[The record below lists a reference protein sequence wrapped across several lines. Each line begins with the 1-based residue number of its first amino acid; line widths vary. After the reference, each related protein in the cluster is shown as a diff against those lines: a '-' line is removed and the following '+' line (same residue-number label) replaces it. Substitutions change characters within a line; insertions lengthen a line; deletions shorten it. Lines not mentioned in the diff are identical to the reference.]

1 MAAFALHLF
10 GAARYGFFR
19 DELYF
24 IACAQHLAWGYVDQP
39 PFVAVASALA
49 APFHYSLIA
58 VRLTPCIAAALTVYA
73 VCFLA
78 RDLGAGRFG
87 QVLAGVAVLFMP
99 ANLALGSMLATTSF
113 EPLTW
118 TCTILAAMR
127 ILTGGGARAWTMVA
141 CIVAAGFYAKYTI
154 VLLAV
159 ALLIG
164 ILLTRERRVL
174 RTPWLGV
181 ASALLLIL
189 VAPNIIWQMTHHLP
203 FLEVLHGDAV
213 KRHALQNGLQTEFR
227 NTWHNAIAFF
237 TEQVLYTGP
246 LTTPLWLLGLWF
258 FWRRRS
264 EFRSIVVT
272 YVFLLGV
279 CVAVGAKGYYVIGI
293 YPVLVSAGAVWLD
306 SLLGVQTIA
315 RSTVLAAVIALGL
328 FLTPLSMAVLPLQ
341 RFVQYS
347 QMLHLTGHGKDAH
360 LIQPLYADEFGWRGT
375 AEHVAAV
382 YNALPPVQRAK
393 TAIYAD
399 TYGYAGALNLYGPKY
414 GLPTPL
420 GGQNTFWLWGTHG
433 YDGSSVIAVGA
444 TQYHLFV
451 QLFKSVKQVDLYTNP
466 NRWVLEGPL
475 PIYLCTQPIAPL
487 ATMWPRFRY
496 YGP

>member
-1 MAAFALHLF
+1 MHLF

-39 PFVAVASALA
+39 PLVAWVSAFA
-49 APFHYSLIA
+49 APFHYSLLA
-58 VRLTPCIAAALTVYA
+58 VRLTPCIAAALTVFA

-78 RDLGAGRFG
+78 RDLGASRFG
-87 QVLAGVAVLFMP
+87 QLLAGVAVLFMP

-118 TCTILAAMR
+118 TCTMIVALR
-127 ILTGGGARAWTMVA
+127 ILSGDGARAWAMVVW
-141 CIVAAGFYAKYTI
+141 IIAAAFYAKYTI
-154 VLLAV
+154 MLLAI

-164 ILLTRERRVL
+164 MVCTRERRVL
-174 RTPWLGV
+174 RPPLLG
-181 ASALLLIL
+181 ASILLVIALIGPNLL
-189 VAPNIIWQMTHHLP
+189 WQLTHHLP
-203 FLEVLHGDAV
+203 FLDVLHGDAV

-227 NTWHNAIAFF
+227 NTWHNAEAFF
-237 TEQVLYTGP
+237 IEQFLYTGP
-246 LTTPLWLLGLWF
+246 LTTPLWILGLWF
-258 FWRRRS
+258 FWKRRP
-264 EFRSIVVT
+264 EFRAIVVA
-272 YVFLLGV
+272 YGFLIGI
-279 CVAVGAKGYYVIGI
+279 CAAVGAKGYYIIGV

-306 SLLGVQTIA
+306 ATLGVRNLA
-315 RSTVLAAVIALGL
+315 RTAVLALVVGFGL

-347 QMLHLTGHGKDAH
+347 QMLHLTGYGKDAH

-375 AEHVAAV
+375 AEHVARV
-382 YNALPPVQRAK
+382 YFALPKAQRAK

-399 TYGYAGALNLYGPKY
+399 TYGYAGALNLYGPEY

>member
-1 MAAFALHLF
+1 MHLF
-10 GAARYGFFR
+10 GAARFGFFR

-39 PFVAVASALA
+39 PFVALVSALA
-49 APFHYSLIA
+49 APFHYSLLA

-73 VCFLA
+73 ACFLA

-87 QVLAGVAVLFMP
+87 QLLAGVAVLFMP

-118 TCTILAAMR
+118 TCTIIAAMR
-127 ILTGGGARAWTMVA
+127 ILSVGGARAWAMLA
-141 CIVAAGFYAKYTI
+141 FIIAAGFYAKYTI

-164 ILLTRERRVL
+164 MLLTRERRVL
-174 RTPWLGV
+174 RTPWLGL
-181 ASALLLIL
+181 ASVLLVVL
-189 VAPNIIWQMTHHLP
+189 VAPNLLWQLTHHLP
-203 FLEVLHGDAV
+203 FLDVIHGDAV

-227 NTWHNAIAFF
+227 NTWHNAVAFF

-246 LTTPLWLLGLWF
+246 LITVIWLLGVWY
-258 FWRRRS
+258 FWQRRS
-264 EFRSIVVT
+264 EFRFIVVA
-272 YVFLLGV
+272 YLFLLGV
-279 CVAVGAKGYYVIGI
+279 CVVLGAKGYYIIGI
-293 YPVLVSAGAVWLD
+293 YPVLVCAGAVWLD
-306 SLLGVQTIA
+306 ELLASKTIT
-315 RSTVLAAVIALGL
+315 RSVVLASVTVFGV
-328 FLTPLSMAVLPLQ
+328 FLMPLSMAVLPLQ
-341 RFVQYS
+341 RFIQYS
-347 QMLHLTGHGKDAH
+347 QMLHLTGYGKDAH

-375 AEHVAAV
+375 VEHVARV
-382 YNALPPVQRAK
+382 YDALPAAQRAK

-399 TYGYAGALNLYGPKY
+399 TYGYAGAINLYGPEY
-414 GLPTPL
+414 GLPMPL